1 MAVYM
6 QYASVKGQVTESKHK
21 QWIELSSFQWG
32 IGRSITA
39 VIGASQSRES
49 SLPSISEIVI
59 TKNLDDSSPD
69 LLNYALFDSK
79 GQKVLIEFTKTGA
92 GSDPDMYLQFE
103 LTNTLISGYSY
114 SSGGDKPTES
124 LTLNFTKFNQKYIAF
139 DETNKAQAPKSN
151 GYDSTSAT
159 KA

>member
-6 QYASVKGQVTESKHK
+6 QYAQIKGQVTEANHK
-21 QWIELSSFQWG
+21 QWIELSAWQWG
-32 IGRSITA
+32 IGRSISA
-39 VIGASQSRES
+39 VIGSSQSRES
-49 SLPSISEIVI
+49 SLPSIAEMVI

-69 LLNYALFDSK
+69 LLNYALNDSK

-92 GSDPDMYLQFE
+92 GTTPDMYLQFE

-124 LTLNFTKFNQKYIAF
+124 LTLNFTKFAQKYIAY
-139 DETNKAQAPKSN
+139 DETNKAQPPKN
-151 GYDSTSAT
+151 NQYDTTTAKSG
-159 KA
+159 